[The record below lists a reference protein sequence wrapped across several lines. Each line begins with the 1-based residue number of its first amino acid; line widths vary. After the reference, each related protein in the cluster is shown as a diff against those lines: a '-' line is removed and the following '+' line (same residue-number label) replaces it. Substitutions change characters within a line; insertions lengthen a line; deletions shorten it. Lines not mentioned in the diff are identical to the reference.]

1 MHRSIRHNQL
11 RNFAEDDKGMTRLLA
26 GDIGGTKTLLRLS
39 EVTSTGLVTLHEASY
54 RSADFEHLSPMVRLF
69 LSEAG
74 SNRLPAA
81 ACFAIAGPVHND
93 QSLVTNLSWT
103 LDARQME
110 TDLGIPQ
117 IRLINDFAAV
127 GYGILALQPEDIVV
141 LQDRPTIAQAPIAVL
156 GAGTGLGEAL
166 LVSNG
171 GKYEVMA
178 TEGGH
183 ADFAPRTDLE
193 VGLMTFLRE
202 RHGRVSVERIVSGQ
216 GIYRIYEYLR
226 SAGFAAVSSA
236 VEAQFQAEDP
246 SAVIAAHALSAS
258 DVLCTKALDLF
269 VAAYGAE
276 AGNLALKSLPYG
288 GLYLAGGVGAKIL
301 PKLQDGTFI
310 ENFLDK
316 GRMRSLLQNLRVSLI
331 VNPKVGL
338 MGATLYAQTETFA

>member
-1 MHRSIRHNQL
+1 
-11 RNFAEDDKGMTRLLA
+11 MTQLLA

-39 EVTSTGLVTLHEASY
+39 ELTPTGLATLREASY
-54 RSADFEHLSPMVRLF
+54 PSAKFPHLSPIVRLF

-74 SNRLPAA
+74 RDTPPTA
-81 ACFAIAGPVHND
+81 ACFAIAGPVRD
-93 QSLVTNLSWT
+93 DRSLVTNLSWD

-110 TDLGIPQ
+110 TELGIPQ

-127 GYGILALQPEDIVV
+127 GYGILALGPDDVVV
-141 LQDRPTIAQAPIAVL
+141 LQDRPAVPRAPIAVL

-166 LVSNG
+166 LVLQENR
-171 GKYEVMA
+171 YEVMA

-193 VGLMTFLRE
+193 VGLMSFLRE
-202 RHGRVSVERIVSGQ
+202 RYGRVSVERVVSGR

-226 SAGFAAVSSA
+226 SAGFAPASAA
-236 VEAQFQAEDP
+236 VEEQLQQEDP
-246 SAVIAAHALSAS
+246 SAAIAAHALSNS
-258 DVLCTKALDLF
+258 DALCTKALELF

-316 GRMRSLLQNLRVSLI
+316 GRMRSLLENLRVSLI
-331 VNPKVGL
+331 INPKVGL
-338 MGATLYAQTETFA
+338 LGATLYAQKLI

>member
-1 MHRSIRHNQL
+1 LSEDNQHK
-11 RNFAEDDKGMTRLLA
+11 NFAEDYSGMKRLLA

-39 EVTSTGLVTLHEASY
+39 ELTSTGLVTLHEASY
-54 RSADFEHLSPMVRLF
+54 PSADFEHLSPIVRLF
-69 LSEAG
+69 LSEADSG
-74 SNRLPAA
+74 STSPTA
-81 ACFAIAGPVHND
+81 ACFAIAGPVQND
-93 QSLVTNLSWT
+93 QSLVTNLSWN

-110 TDLGIPQ
+110 ADLGIPQ

-127 GYGILALQPEDIVV
+127 GYGILALQSEDMVI
-141 LQDRPTIAQAPIAVL
+141 LQDRPAIPHAPIAVL

-171 GKYEVMA
+171 SNYNVMA

-193 VGLMTFLRE
+193 AGLMTFLRE
-202 RHGRVSVERIVSGQ
+202 RHGRVSVERVVSGQ
-216 GIYRIYEYLR
+216 GIYHIYEYLR
-226 SAGFAAVSSA
+226 SAGFAPAASA
-236 VEAQFQAEDP
+236 VEERFQKEDP
-246 SAVIAAHALSAS
+246 SAVIAAHALSNR

-276 AGNLALKSLPYG
+276 AGNLALRSLPHG

-301 PKLQDGTFI
+301 SKLQDGTFM

-316 GRMRSLLQNLRVSLI
+316 GRMRSLLETLRVSLI
-331 VNPKVGL
+331 VNSKVGL
-338 MGATLYAQTETFA
+338 MGAALYAQNNTFS